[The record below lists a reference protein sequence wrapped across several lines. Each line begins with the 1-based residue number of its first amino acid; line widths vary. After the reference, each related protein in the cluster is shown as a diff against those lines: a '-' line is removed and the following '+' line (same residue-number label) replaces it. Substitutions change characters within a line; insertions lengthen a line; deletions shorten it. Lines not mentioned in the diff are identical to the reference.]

1 MLVDRYELSE
11 RVATGGMGTIYEAHD
26 HRLGRRVAVKLLK
39 DELAQDPRFVERF
52 RREAR
57 AAAALSHPCI
67 AAVFDYGQ
75 QDGTHFI
82 VMELAEGR
90 DLARLLRE
98 EGPLSPDRA
107 VRITT
112 QICEALGHAH
122 AAGVVHRDVKPAN
135 VIVGGGDRVKVTD
148 FGIARA
154 TGDSTLT
161 ATGSVLGT
169 AHYISP
175 EQAEGTKVG
184 PASDIYSL
192 GIVLYEMLT
201 GSMPFT
207 GDSPVSVAMRHVTD
221 DVPAPSAL
229 NPAVPVELDAVVA
242 RATARPPGDRWR
254 NAAAMAEALGA
265 GVEPTGET
273 VTQAVA
279 AGPQQRTQLLPA
291 TRWDPYK
298 LGRTVIVIMAGL
310 ALLAAG
316 LLLYRLVS
324 ADGDDRD
331 RPRRGGG
338 GAAATTSTSPTPT
351 TETVAAYVMEDL
363 RGLNGKDVKKF
374 LEELGLHVE
383 EIKVDDEAEKDTI
396 IGFEPAIGTEV
407 SVGETITLTISS
419 GHEPEEAEDEDEDEE
434 GHGPPGPPGKEKKE
448 DDD

>member
-1 MLVDRYELSE
+1 MLIDRYELSE
-11 RVATGGMGTIYEAHD
+11 RVATGGMGTIYQAHD

-67 AAVFDYGQ
+67 AAVFDYGE

-107 VRITT
+107 VRVAT

-135 VIVGGGDRVKVTD
+135 VIVGDDDRVKVTD

-154 TGDSTLT
+154 VGDSTLT

-175 EQAEGTKVG
+175 EQAEGSKVG

-229 NPAVPVELDAVVA
+229 NPAVPPELDAVVA
-242 RATARPPGDRWR
+242 RATARPPGDRWHD
-254 NAAAMAEALGA
+254 AVGMATALGA
-265 GVEPTGET
+265 GLEPTGET
-273 VTQAVA
+273 VTREVA
-279 AGPQQRTQLLPA
+279 AEPAQRTQLLPE

-310 ALLAAG
+310 ALLAAA
-316 LLLYRLVS
+316 LLAYRLVS

-331 RPRRGGG
+331 RPRQRGG
-338 GAAATTSTSPTPT
+338 GAAAATDSPTPT
-351 TETVAAYVMEDL
+351 PTPTAASLVAYVMEDL
-363 RGLNGKDVKKF
+363 EGLNAKEVKKS

-383 EIKVDDEAEKDTI
+383 EIPVDDAAEKDTI
-396 IGFEPAIGTEV
+396 IDFEPAIGTEV
-407 SVGETITLTISS
+407 LVGETITLTISS
-419 GHEPEEAEDEDEDEE
+419 GHEPEEDDEDEE
-434 GHGPPGPPGKEKKE
+434 HVPPGQEKKE